1 VPLRRAPAAA
11 LAFALAGC
19 SYGYRDGAG
28 YVEHRT
34 SPLMLWS
41 QPSPRPAE
49 PTPDRKIS
57 EQDCTAPIAS
67 TTANLKCR

>member
-1 VPLRRAPAAA
+1 MRKLAIVA
-11 LAFALAGC
+11 LATTLAGC
-19 SYGYRDGAG
+19 AYSYGSGMG

-41 QPSPRPAE
+41 E
-49 PTPDRKIS
+49 PWSHGPEMAPDRKIS

-67 TTANLKCR
+67 PTANLKCR

>member
-1 VPLRRAPAAA
+1 MPLRRAPAAA
-11 LAFALAGC
+11 LAFVLAGC
-19 SYGYRDGAG
+19 SYGYRDGTG

-49 PTPDRKIS
+49 PAPDRKIS